1 MSEDIR
7 DAASVILVRHA
18 RTGPQVLMGL
28 RGAAAVFMP
37 SKYVFPGGGVDAA
50 DLRAAPDCLAPVCRA
65 RLAQHS
71 RADLGDALAN
81 AALRE
86 LDEETGLHLAGPM
99 RFMFRAITP
108 PGRTRRFDARF
119 FMADAA
125 GLQNDADD
133 FSRASGE
140 LSHLHWIALTEA
152 RSLPLPFITE
162 VVLSEVQAVL
172 NGAPDRPVP
181 FFNHGAAHSNFLML
195 EGA

>member
-1 MSEDIR
+1 MTDDIR
-7 DAASVILVRHA
+7 DAASVILLRQA
-18 RTGPQVLMGL
+18 EAGPQVLMGL
-28 RGAAAVFMP
+28 RGAGAVFMP

-50 DLRAAPDCLAPVCRA
+50 DLRPAPDCLAPRCRA

-86 LDEETGLHLAGPM
+86 LNEETGLRLTGRL

-125 GLQNDADD
+125 GLQDDADD

-140 LSHLHWIALTEA
+140 LSHLHWIALAEA

-172 NGAPDRPVP
+172 NGASDRPVP
-181 FFNHGAAHSNFLML
+181 FFSHGAAQSNFLML
-195 EGA
+195 DGA